1 MTLLRVEFGLNSPH
15 LVDFYG
21 KKLYYVAM
29 EELEKVVAKNLA
41 YYRTKAKMTQF
52 ELAEKLNYSDK
63 SISKWERG
71 AGLPDVATLK
81 TLADMYNIKVD
92 DFFVTGEHDESLPPV
107 EMRSN
112 RNTKHLLITL
122 LSAGLVWLVA
132 TMVFVVLVWFKVPRA
147 WLSFI
152 VAIPVMNIV
161 LIVLSRI
168 WSKLYVVGIFVS
180 ALIWTLA
187 TTLAVFLGKTAY
199 YIFYICIP
207 LQVMAVIWFVLRYKM
222 RGKKLTESKN

>member
-1 MTLLRVEFGLNSPH
+1 MG
-15 LVDFYG
+15 
-21 KKLYYVAM
+21 M

-63 SISKWERG
+63 SVSKWERG

-81 TLADMYNIKVD
+81 ALADMYNIKVD
-92 DFFVTGEHDESLPPV
+92 DFFACGEHDETAQPV
-107 EMRSN
+107 EMKSN
-112 RNTKHLLITL
+112 RNTKHFLIIL
-122 LSAGLVWLVA
+122 LSVGLVWLVA
-132 TMVFVVLVWFKVPRA
+132 TMTFVTLSWFNIPRA

-161 LIVLSRI
+161 LTVLSRI

-187 TTLAVFLGKTAY
+187 MTLAIFLGKTSY

-207 LQVMAVIWFVLRYKM
+207 LQVMVIVWYVLRYKM
-222 RGKKLTESKN
+222 RGKKVVQQGNNK